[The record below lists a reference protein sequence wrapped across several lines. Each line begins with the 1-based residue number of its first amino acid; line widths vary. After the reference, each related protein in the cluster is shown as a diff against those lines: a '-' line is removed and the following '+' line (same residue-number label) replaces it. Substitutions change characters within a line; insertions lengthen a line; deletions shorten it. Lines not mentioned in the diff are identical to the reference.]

1 MRGLRIPYAKRKAE
15 RALRPDLSG
24 LLRTA
29 GGLNSP
35 KSGIRHGDD
44 DGDHAAGK
52 ASATRTDSGSGERV
66 VTFCWP
72 YRELSPNSRNH
83 WAVTARAKRAYRTE
97 CWALVRQAK
106 LAPIEWDG
114 VIYLHMTFVPPT
126 RRRRD
131 GDNLIA
137 SFKAGFDGIADALGV
152 DDSRFCVFPP
162 VISDETGG
170 HVVVRI
176 SQEPPTC

>member
-29 GGLNSP
+29 GGLNP
-35 KSGIRHGDD
+35 PQSGIRHGDD

-52 ASATRTDSGSGERV
+52 APATGADSGSGERV
-66 VTFCWP
+66 VTCCWP
-72 YRELSPNSRNH
+72 YRELSPNARVH
-83 WAVTARAKRAYRTE
+83 WAVKARAKRAYRTE
-97 CWALVRQAK
+97 CWALALHAK
-106 LAPIEWDG
+106 LAPIDWDG
-114 VIYLHMTFVPPT
+114 TIYLHMTFMPQVK
-126 RRRRD
+126 RRRD

-152 DDSRFCVFPP
+152 DDSRFCVLPP